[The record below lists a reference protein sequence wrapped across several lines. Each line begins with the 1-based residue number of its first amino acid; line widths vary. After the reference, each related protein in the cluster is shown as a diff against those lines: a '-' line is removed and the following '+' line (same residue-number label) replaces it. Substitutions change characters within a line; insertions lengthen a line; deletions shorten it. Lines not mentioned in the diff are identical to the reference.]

1 VGRQLRSGEPG
12 LQQFLHPGKTEQL
25 PLFVHG
31 FHNAVG
37 SHHQTI
43 IFLQLKMGDT
53 ELSVLDYPQR
63 QGSLQLDWL
72 TVEIRRQMGNGGN
85 GGQPE
90 SVSEIDGAAPKK
102 ALCPELKLLMM
113 IV

>member
-1 VGRQLRSGEPG
+1 MAVLTSLRCSKES
-12 LQQFLHPGKTEQL
+12 E
-25 PLFVHG
+25 
-31 FHNAVG
+31 VG
-37 SHHQTI
+37 SSPKKGGT
-43 IFLQLKMGDT
+43 KKGGT
-53 ELSVLDYPQR
+53 
-63 QGSLQLDWL
+63 
-72 TVEIRRQMGNGGN
+72 GGN